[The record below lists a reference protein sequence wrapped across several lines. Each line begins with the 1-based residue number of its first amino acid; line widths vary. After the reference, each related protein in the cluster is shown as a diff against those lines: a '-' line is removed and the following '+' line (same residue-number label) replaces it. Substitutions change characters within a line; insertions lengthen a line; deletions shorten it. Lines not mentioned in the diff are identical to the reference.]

1 MNKKF
6 KKFVI
11 PAIAATII
19 SGGALNAVIVS
30 ASAKDRPVE
39 HEEKNDKNEQKDL
52 AKKAKIT
59 EEDSIKIALEKVPG
73 TAEDVELENED
84 GTVVYAVEVK
94 AKDGSKQDVKIDAQS
109 GKVIKIDNE
118 RDEQDNKKE

>member
-1 MNKKF
+1 M
-6 KKFVI
+6 
-11 PAIAATII
+11 
-19 SGGALNAVIVS
+19 S
-30 ASAKDRPVE
+30 
-39 HEEKNDKNEQKDL
+39 KNDL

-59 EEDSIKIALEKVPG
+59 KEDSIKIALEKVPG
-73 TAEDVELENED
+73 TAGDVELENED

>member
-39 HEEKNDKNEQKDL
+39 HEEKSDENEQK
-52 AKKAKIT
+52 
-59 EEDSIKIALEKVPG
+59 
-73 TAEDVELENED
+73 
-84 GTVVYAVEVK
+84 
-94 AKDGSKQDVKIDAQS
+94 
-109 GKVIKIDNE
+109 
-118 RDEQDNKKE
+118 